1 MTQTSSHVTVG
12 IRDWCC
18 ERRARVWDLDKGT
31 RKQEAGRGTGVHRVY
46 VKPATLE
53 RSLQRA

>member
-1 MTQTSSHVTVG
+1 MTVG

-18 ERRARVWDLDKGT
+18 ERRAKVWWDLDKGT
-31 RKQEAGRGTGVHRVY
+31 CKQEAGRGTGVHRVY

-53 RSLQRA
+53 RSLQWA